1 MDDTLSQSEPIS
13 EPPAEF
19 NWAVINSLLQAQS
32 HTNASLER
40 YLLYVTHDDF
50 DIPAEQ
56 VDECLEQAITSQ
68 KRAMEDLEAAQE
80 FLKQYADD

>member
-1 MDDTLSQSEPIS
+1 MDDSLSQSEAIS

-19 NWAVINSLLQAQS
+19 DWAVVNSLLQAQS
-32 HTNASLER
+32 HTSASLER

-50 DIPAEQ
+50 DIPVEQ

-80 FLKQYADD
+80 FLSHYDDD

>member
-1 MDDTLSQSEPIS
+1 MDDTLSQSEPMS

-56 VDECLEQAITSQ
+56 VGECLEQAITSQ

-80 FLKQYADD
+80 FLKHYADD

>member
-1 MDDTLSQSEPIS
+1 MDDTLSQSEPMS
-13 EPPAEF
+13 EPPPEF

-50 DIPAEQ
+50 DIPTEQ

-80 FLKQYADD
+80 FLKHYADD